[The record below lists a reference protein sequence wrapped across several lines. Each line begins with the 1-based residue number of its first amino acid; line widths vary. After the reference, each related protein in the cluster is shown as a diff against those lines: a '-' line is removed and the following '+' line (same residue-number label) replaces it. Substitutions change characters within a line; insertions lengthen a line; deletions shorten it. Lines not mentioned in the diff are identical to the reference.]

1 MKKIKKILAP
11 TDLSELSKV
20 GVRYALEM
28 AESEG
33 AEVVVFYVSDYAE
46 ALPSSFTEQVSIH
59 PRFETVD
66 KFINNHKKKIHEF
79 LVKNFSDLVTKVK
92 VHPEADVG
100 VDYKKIVERAEK
112 ECADI
117 IVMSTHGR
125 TGFGHMLIG
134 SVTEQVVRRSGCPV
148 LSVRATNGG

>member
-1 MKKIKKILAP
+1 
-11 TDLSELSKV
+11 
-20 GVRYALEM
+20 M

-92 VHPEADVG
+92 VHAHFRQLWKVSG
-100 VDYKKIVERAEK
+100 SKNLFYLFHIKKILAPPP
-112 ECADI
+112 
-117 IVMSTHGR
+117 
-125 TGFGHMLIG
+125 FF
-134 SVTEQVVRRSGCPV
+134 
-148 LSVRATNGG
+148 

>member
-1 MKKIKKILAP
+1 MKEIKKILAP
-11 TDLSELSKV
+11 TDFSELSKA

-33 AEVVVFYVSDYAE
+33 AEVVVFHVSDYAE
-46 ALPSSFTEQVSIH
+46 ALPSSLIGQVSNH

-66 KFINNHKKKIHEF
+66 EFLNAHKKKIHEF

-112 ECADI
+112 EGADM

-125 TGFGHMLIG
+125 TGLGHMLIG
-134 SVTEQVVRRSGCPV
+134 SVTEQVVRRSACPV